1 MRGIVFRNHQYIV
14 IGKSKT
20 QKYLA
25 VKIKINR
32 LNEDF
37 HMEATNDEGA
47 RLEMDGSNDIG
58 GQNLGMKPMQLLLAA
73 VGGCSTIDVLVI
85 LKKQKQKVRSF
96 SVEVEADKE
105 KVGDYSLYKNVCL
118 HFIIEGELDPAKAKK
133 AIELSL
139 DKYCS
144 VAKTLEPT
152 TTVTYTLTVNGSK
165 KD

>member
-1 MRGIVFRNHQYIV
+1 M
-14 IGKSKT
+14 
-20 QKYLA
+20 A

-37 HMEATNDEGA
+37 HMEAINDEGA
-47 RLEMDGSNDIG
+47 RLEMDGSDEIG

-85 LKKQKQKVRSF
+85 LKKQKQNVRSF
-96 SVEVEADKE
+96 SVEVEADKD
-105 KVGDYSLYKNVCL
+105 KKGDYSLYKNVCL

-152 TTVTYTLTVNGSK
+152 TTVWYTLTVNGNK
-165 KD
+165 VY

>member
-1 MRGIVFRNHQYIV
+1 M
-14 IGKSKT
+14 
-20 QKYLA
+20 A

-37 HMEATNDEGA
+37 HMEAINDEGA
-47 RLEMDGSNDIG
+47 RLEMDGSNEIG

-73 VGGCSTIDVLVI
+73 AGGCSSIDVLLI
-85 LKKQKQKVRSF
+85 LKKQKQNVRSF
-96 SVEVEADKE
+96 SVDVDADKE

-118 HFIIEGELDPAKAKK
+118 HFRIEGDLDPSKAKK
-133 AIELSL
+133 AVELSL

-152 TTVTYTLTVNGSK
+152 TTVSYTLLVNGNK
-165 KD
+165 VE